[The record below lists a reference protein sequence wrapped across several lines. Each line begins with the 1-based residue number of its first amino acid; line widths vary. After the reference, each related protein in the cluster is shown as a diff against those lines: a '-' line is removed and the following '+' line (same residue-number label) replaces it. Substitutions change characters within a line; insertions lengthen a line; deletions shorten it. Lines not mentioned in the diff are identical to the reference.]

1 MTQALLEAGA
11 ILPGAPADAGSDVVT
26 ARRYAHPAL
35 SGRTVVRLTGAALGE
50 AEDLS
55 LEFLGFTRA
64 GAPAPVGVALR
75 RAVGF
80 PAWALVNDPANGRHA
95 LALVKEMSRLART
108 ALAKPGN
115 ARDGYQQLAERLGAA
130 APHFLPTFWEQAGR
144 AFLAADNTRMA
155 GSCFTDARRAEQVHG
170 LPVDEERLRE
180 VHLEFA
186 FAGALTARM
195 LTEYARGVSTR
206 RPAAEA
212 YDLVRT
218 LAVRRVA
225 GGLPPYASMAD
236 DLRRLARAAG
246 LDPERQAAEVITQLL
261 ALPAVVRAQEG
272 FWKAYRKPLERAAR
286 ADAAVRA
293 RLLDLLPEPPGWSTD
308 LTALW
313 LDLLD
318 STGALA
324 DLLAGAPGAP
334 PAHRWL
340 TRLLLLR
347 ERRHQWRCAPLI
359 AAVERLAPRLRAE
372 GQPVQLSPTGSH
384 SGDLDVLDACRAGG
398 VPVTV
403 EPQQLNVTRWAHDD
417 NPDRRDL
424 AAVAAD
430 AALRPLLAAAA
441 VQALTDLH
449 RRHGGTGPLPTDV
462 VTGVL
467 GVPGLRDVLAEA
479 LAERVARVA
488 AAGTVPV
495 LADLRDELAGLAS
508 PAGVAL
514 APAALA
520 GFARVDVP
528 AVLARTLRAGLL
540 VEFGWPAYEAAEAGM
555 LPARFGDAWP
565 QLVVHDN
572 QVAHVIEPDG
582 STTEHLFRY
591 PPADSPHARS
601 SYAQTGCQLVG
612 DQLLVHWHGGRARAG
627 YWSADPDTVFEL
639 GQPNEQAFLGRRRIP
654 LPLPGG
660 AVTTGSRPWHAGD
673 TRGPAGSYPVATDGR
688 TYWRCEPPGAAGEWR
703 WREYD
708 PATGAAGRHSLP
720 AFFAAPLPDGATL
733 VPDGGELRPA
743 PAGYADSPLGFR
755 DGLVG
760 WRLATLPD
768 GTQLGEGVDGRT
780 VTWRPEDVA
789 ARTHHAER
797 LVGALRMP
805 GGDLLPVTAQPRGH
819 HEPRWTV
826 WTADGRQPLERG
838 GPSRYLPPLGWW
850 HALRPRDA
858 PGSARLRRLTP
869 ADAERMLAIEDTVTG
884 STALTEAAAARV
896 AEVLPEVTAPA
907 LRSALADLVARA
919 VRLRR
924 RLGELAALLATGPAA
939 APAAADGI
947 ADDELRESWAGLL
960 DREVYRYHYGSVG
973 RRTEILPQIRGVAE
987 LLRGGPADGVPAS
1000 SPDWLDALGGLGA
1013 LALRAASPVTGAA
1026 ERNALSALL
1035 AALADPILAE
1045 GTVRTLL
1052 VRQTDGPPRD
1062 RVEVHRDGDQVTV
1075 LFAEHDRI
1083 WNVGG
1088 SGGYRRRAVQ
1098 LRPDGRFTPPPGV
1111 TVEAE
1116 AVAAGRRDAGQLR
1129 EFCRLLAEHGPAPW
1143 RPEQADRLVA
1153 RTGMSR
1159 PEAVLLL
1166 AGLPGFAAWQANF
1179 LSPAQRGVLGVTM
1192 AQAKVGRAALRSL
1205 TPADRL
1211 ALLDA
1216 ALPADPAALWRT
1228 GPDVDALAERW
1239 LALRGA
1245 RVGVPEQLLTEAA
1258 RILPAR
1264 QVAELLQA
1272 IAEPRAGSWLTTDGV
1287 SEALDWGGVRMGATE
1302 GTAFSGEWLAAGT
1315 TALLWLAYR
1324 LPWGDPLRAALPRAV
1339 ALLRDRLRNPK
1350 LLVGAAWFRADRPPV
1365 DGSALVAGHATGDHV
1380 LHHVA
1385 PARLTGADDP
1395 ALGFLDAGTADA
1407 LRLVLSPRLDA
1418 VVATPDGVTGDARD
1432 PRVSVPDLVDA
1443 VAGHTG
1449 LGRDHAAYYLQLL
1462 ALPDPTDVNVRG
1474 WNGWRP
1480 AALKQAQAALVDAGL
1495 VVAAK
1500 RERAGRG
1507 VFLPGGWHPA
1517 RHPSVPLETWK
1528 RPLYPA
1534 GDVRPVVDRPL
1545 SDLFRHA
1552 WQRVTAGDPPRYLDL
1567 REQP

>member
-1 MTQALLEAGA
+1 MTHALLEAGA
-11 ILPGAPADAGSDVVT
+11 ILPAAPADAGSDLVT

-35 SGRTVVRLTGAALGE
+35 TGRTVVRLTGAALGE

-55 LEFLGFTRA
+55 MEFLGFTRA
-64 GAPAPVGVALR
+64 GTPTPVGTALR

-108 ALAKPGN
+108 AMSKPGN

-144 AFLAADNTRMA
+144 AFLAADNARMA
-155 GSCFTDARRAEQVHG
+155 GSCFTEARRAEQVHG

-206 RPAAEA
+206 RPAVEA

-225 GGLPPYASMAD
+225 GGLPPYATMAD
-236 DLRRLARAAG
+236 DLRRLAKAAG
-246 LDPERQAAEVITQLL
+246 LDPQRQAVEVITELL
-261 ALPAVVRAQEG
+261 ALPAVARAQEG

-308 LTALW
+308 LTEFW
-313 LDLLD
+313 LDLLEG
-318 STGALA
+318 TGALA
-324 DLLAGAPGAP
+324 DLLAGAAGAP

-340 TRLLLLR
+340 TRLLLR
-347 ERRHQWRCAPLI
+347 ERRHRRRCARLT
-359 AAVERLAPRLRAE
+359 ATVERLAPRLRAE
-372 GQPVQLSPTGSH
+372 GEPVRLSTPAAH
-384 SGDLDVLDACRAGG
+384 RCDLDVLDACRAGG
-398 VPVTV
+398 VPVAV
-403 EPQQLNVTRWAHDD
+403 EAQHINVSWWAHDG
-417 NPDRRDL
+417 NPGRRDL
-424 AAVAAD
+424 VAIAGD
-430 AALRPLLAAAA
+430 PALRPALAAAA
-441 VQALTDLH
+441 LDALDTLH

-467 GVPGLRDVLAEA
+467 GVPGLRDVLAET
-479 LAERVARVA
+479 LAERVERVA
-488 AAGTVPV
+488 AAGTVSG
-495 LADLRDELAGLAS
+495 LADLRDQLGGLAS

-520 GFARVDVP
+520 GIARVDVA
-528 AVLARTLRAGLL
+528 AVLVRTLRAGLL
-540 VEFGWPAYEAAEAGM
+540 VEFGWPAYEAAEAGK
-555 LPARFGDAWP
+555 LRARFGDAWP

-582 STTEHLFRY
+582 SSTEHLFRY
-591 PPADSPHARS
+591 PPADSPHART
-601 SYAQTGCQLVG
+601 SYAQTGCRLVG
-612 DQLLVHWHGGRARAG
+612 DQLLVHWHAGRAQAG

-639 GQPNEQAFLGRRRIP
+639 SQGTGHAFLGRRRFP
-654 LPLPGG
+654 LPLPDG
-660 AVTTGSRPWHAGD
+660 AVTTGSRPWYAGD
-673 TRGPAGSYPVATDGR
+673 TRPPAGSCPVATDGR
-688 TYWRCEPPGAAGEWR
+688 TYWRCEFSGGEWR

-708 PATGAAGRHSLP
+708 PATGATGRHSLP

-743 PAGYADSPLGFR
+743 PAAYADSPLGSR
-755 DGLVG
+755 DGLIG

-768 GTQLGEGVDGRT
+768 GTQLGEGIDGRA
-780 VTWRPEDVA
+780 VTWRPA
-789 ARTHHAER
+789 NATAPTHHAER

-805 GGDLLPVTAQPRGH
+805 GGDLLPVTAQPHGTD
-819 HEPRWTV
+819 EARWTV

-850 HALRPRDA
+850 HALRIRDE
-858 PGSARLRRLTP
+858 PGSARLRRSTD
-869 ADAERMLAIEDTVTG
+869 ADAARLLAVEDTLTG
-884 STALTEAAAARV
+884 TTALTEAAAARV
-896 AEVLPEVTAPA
+896 AAVLPEVTAPA
-907 LRSALADLVARA
+907 LRSALADLVVRA

-939 APAAADGI
+939 PATPPDEV
-947 ADDELRESWAGLL
+947 ADDELRDAWAGLL
-960 DREVYRYHYGSVG
+960 DAEVYRYHYGSAG
-973 RRTEILPQIRGVAE
+973 RRTEILPQVRGVADI
-987 LLRGGPADGVPAS
+987 LRGGPADGVPAS
-1000 SPDWLDALGGLGA
+1000 SPDWLDALGGPGA

-1026 ERNALSALL
+1026 ERSALNALL
-1035 AALADPILAE
+1035 AALADPVLAE
-1045 GTVRTLL
+1045 GSVRTLL
-1052 VRQTDGPPRD
+1052 VRQSEAPPRD
-1062 RVEVHRDGDQVTV
+1062 RVEVQRDGDQVTV
-1075 LFAEHDRI
+1075 LFAEHGWI
-1083 WNVGG
+1083 WNLGR

-1116 AVAAGRRDAGQLR
+1116 AVPAGRRDAERIR
-1129 EFCRLLAEHGPAPW
+1129 EFCRLLAAHGPAPW
-1143 RPEQADRLVA
+1143 RPEQVDRLVT
-1153 RTGMSR
+1153 RTGMTR

-1166 AGLPGFAAWQANF
+1166 AALPGFAAWQANF
-1179 LSPAQRGVLGVTM
+1179 LTAEQRGVLGVTM
-1192 AQAKVGRAALRSL
+1192 AQAKVGRAALQPL
-1205 TPADRL
+1205 TPAERI

-1216 ALPADPAALWRT
+1216 ALPADPALLWRT
-1228 GPDVDALAERW
+1228 GPDVDALADRW
-1239 LALRGA
+1239 LASRGA

-1258 RILPAR
+1258 RFVPGR

-1272 IAEPRAGSWLTTDGV
+1272 IAEPRPGSWLTTDGL
-1287 SEALDWGGVRMGATE
+1287 SEAQDWGAVRTTATE
-1302 GTAFSGEWLAAGT
+1302 GTAFSGEWLHTAT

-1350 LLVGAAWFRADRPPV
+1350 LLVGAAWFRDGRPPL
-1365 DGSALVAGHATGDHV
+1365 DGSALVAGHATGNHV
-1380 LHHVA
+1380 LHHLV
-1385 PARLTGADDP
+1385 PARLAGPDDP
-1395 ALGFLDAGTADA
+1395 VLGFVDEATADA
-1407 LRLVLSPRLDA
+1407 LRLVLSPRLDTA
-1418 VVATPDGVTGDARD
+1418 VATPDGATGEHRD
-1432 PRVSVPDLVDA
+1432 PRVAVPDLVDA
-1443 VAGHTG
+1443 VAGQTG
-1449 LGRDHAAYYLQLL
+1449 LSRDHAAYYLQLL
-1462 ALPDPTDVNVRG
+1462 ALPDPTDGNVRS

-1480 AALKQAQAALVDAGL
+1480 AALKQAQTALVDAGL

-1517 RHPSVPLETWK
+1517 RHPDLPVETWK
-1528 RPLYPA
+1528 RPLYPS
-1534 GDVRPVVDRPL
+1534 GTGRPVVDRPL
-1545 SDLFRHA
+1545 PELFRHA

-1567 REQP
+1567 QEQP